1 MKIIVADDEYFARKA
16 IVKMLGKIMPEA
28 ELCLE
33 AETGQEIIDYMEEHV
48 ADVVF
53 TDIRMPEKDGLEV
66 AEYVQ
71 KTSAGTSVVIISGF
85 ADFSYASAAI
95 RFGVEDY
102 LTKPVQKDKLEET
115 LKRLQDRRKAAEQVV
130 KEQVESRLE
139 QEGIRYRNPEEV
151 LAEQR
156 EAQILLERIRE
167 SRIVPGDSWRMV
179 TFRCGEQLQNWSSE
193 RLEEQRAYF
202 RQHLERMKVWDYY
215 FYPKEEFL
223 LLAAGDM
230 VKEEMYLKTSVGKMA
245 EALKRD
251 RGLKFVAGIS
261 QVSQELDAE
270 RLLAAYRE
278 CMAAAEHH
286 FLEPEC
292 QVFVWEPE
300 DSEPQEKIVR
310 QIIDYVEENYRY
322 DITLTELANEKFFM
336 NPSYL
341 SRVFKA
347 GTGMTF
353 SRYLIGCRMQKAAQ
367 LLMRPELRIGDVAR
381 YVGYNDTSYFIQTFR
396 KYYDTTPEQ
405 FRTEKYA
412 KRTRTE
418 N

>member
-16 IVKMLGKIMPEA
+16 IVKMLGEIMPEA

-48 ADVVF
+48 VDVVF

-71 KTSAGTSVVIISGF
+71 KASACTSVVIISGF

-115 LKRLQDRRKAAEQVV
+115 LKRLKDRRTAAERVV

-151 LAEQR
+151 LAEEK
-156 EAQILLERIRE
+156 EAQILLERIRDRKIA
-167 SRIVPGDSWRMV
+167 SGDIWRLV
-179 TFRCGEQLQNWSSE
+179 VIGCGEQLQSWSRE
-193 RLEEQRAYF
+193 RLEEQREYF
-202 RQHLERMKVWDYY
+202 RQHLERMKTWDYY

-223 LLAAGDM
+223 LLAAGEA
-230 VKEEMYLKTSVGKMA
+230 VREKEHLTASVLNMA

-251 RGLKFVAGIS
+251 RDLNFMAGIS
-261 QVSQELDAE
+261 QVHQNMDAE
-270 RLLAAYRE
+270 NLLAAYRE
-278 CMAAAEHH
+278 CTAALERR
-286 FLEPEC
+286 FLEPERR
-292 QVFVWEPE
+292 VFVWEPE